1 MKVVIFG
8 ATGGTGRQLIEQALA
23 QGHIVTA
30 FDRSTAALTIRHPDL
45 TFVQGDVFN
54 QEQVDAAVAGQ
65 DTVICVL
72 GVRPTVQ
79 IPVCS
84 TGTEHIIAA
93 MNKAGVK
100 RFICQSAFVVAA
112 LDGERKEVP
121 WVLPVMLS
129 FSPKTKT
136 MFADKVRQEQIV
148 RQSDL
153 DWIIVRPARLTDGPK
168 TGAYKSGVPM
178 SIGINAKI
186 TRADVADFI
195 LKQVSDDSYL
205 HKVPRLSY

>member
-1 MKVVIFG
+1 LKIVIFG
-8 ATGGTGRQLIEQALA
+8 ATGGTGRLLVEQALA

-30 FDRSTAALTIRHPDL
+30 FDRSAAGFTIEHPNLTL
-45 TFVQGDVFN
+45 VQGDVFN

-65 DTVICVL
+65 DVA
-72 GVRPTVQ
+72 
-79 IPVCS
+79 PVCS
-84 TGTEHIIAA
+84 TGTEHIVAA
-93 MNKAGVK
+93 MQKAGVK

-112 LDGERKEVP
+112 LDGERREVP
-121 WVLPVMLS
+121 WVLPVALS

-148 RQSDL
+148 QQSEL

-168 TGAYKSGVPM
+168 TGAYKSGAPM
-178 SIGINAKI
+178 SIGLNSKIN
-186 TRADVADFI
+186 RADVADFI
-195 LKQVSDDSYL
+195 LKQVSDNSYL

>member
-23 QGHIVTA
+23 QGHKVTA
-30 FDRSTAALTIRHPDL
+30 FDRNVAGLTIEDPNL
-45 TFVQGDVFN
+45 TLVQGDVFN
-54 QEQVDAAVAGQ
+54 QEQVDAVVAGQ
-65 DTVICVL
+65 DAVICVL

-93 MNKAGVK
+93 MKKAGVK

-136 MFADKVRQEQIV
+136 MFSDKVRQEQIV

-168 TGAYKSGVPM
+168 TGAYKSGAPM

>member
-30 FDRSTAALTIRHPDL
+30 FDRSPAALTIQHPDL

-54 QEQVDAAVAGQ
+54 QEQVDAVVAGQ

-121 WVLPVMLS
+121 WILPVMLS

>member
-30 FDRSTAALTIRHPDL
+30 FDRSPAALTIQHPDL

-54 QEQVDAAVAGQ
+54 QEQVDAVVAGQ

>member
-8 ATGGTGRQLIEQALA
+8 ATGGTGRHLIEQALA

-30 FDRSTAALTIRHPDL
+30 FDRNPAALTIEHPNL

-65 DTVICVL
+65 DAVICVL
-72 GVRPTVQ
+72 GVKPTVQ
-79 IPVCS
+79 TPVCS
-84 TGTEHIIAA
+84 TGTVHIVAA
-93 MNKAGVK
+93 MQKAGVK

-112 LDGERKEVP
+112 LDGEGREVP

-168 TGAYKSGVPM
+168 TGAYKSAAPM
-178 SIGINAKI
+178 SIGINSKI

-205 HKVPRLSY
+205 HKIPRLSY

>member
-1 MKVVIFG
+1 
-8 ATGGTGRQLIEQALA
+8 
-23 QGHIVTA
+23 VTA
-30 FDRSTAALTIRHPDL
+30 FDRNPTALTIEHPNL

-65 DTVICVL
+65 DAVICVL
-72 GVRPTVQ
+72 GVKPTVRT
-79 IPVCS
+79 PVCS
-84 TGTEHIIAA
+84 TGTEHIVAA
-93 MNKAGVK
+93 MQKAGVK

-112 LDGERKEVP
+112 LDGEGREVP

-168 TGAYKSGVPM
+168 TGAYKTGAPM
-178 SIGINAKI
+178 SIGINSKI

>member
-8 ATGGTGRQLIEQALA
+8 ATGGTGRHLIEQALA

-30 FDRSTAALTIRHPDL
+30 FDRNPTALTIEHPNL

-65 DTVICVL
+65 DAVICVL

-79 IPVCS
+79 MPVCS
-84 TGTEHIIAA
+84 IGTEHIVAA
-93 MNKAGVK
+93 MKKAGVK

-112 LDGERKEVP
+112 LDGEGREVP

-168 TGAYKSGVPM
+168 TGAYNSGAPM
-178 SIGINAKI
+178 SIGINSKI